1 MSRLAMWVRRS
12 LMASMVILVAASMAH
27 AAPLPGKPSGDPA
40 PDVAEAVRLNAN
52 QQYEQAIVAAKR
64 ALARDERYVPAM
76 IALADSYYYLKKYE
90 LASSI
95 VGIAHGIDANNAEG
109 YNLLGWIALARK
121 DATSATQ
128 AFLKATQLKADYGNA
143 WNSLAAMYLS
153 AKNYDAAVPAAEKAT
168 QLLPKFDGAWINLG
182 SAYRGK
188 QRYTDAEQAYRKAL
202 SFSPRS
208 ADAWYNLGILYLD
221 APQMPNMDTVAR
233 LNTAIAN
240 LSKYR
245 ELSGSRLAND
255 DPAGDYVEQA
265 QKEIVREQKRLEREK
280 AREAREKAKAAPA
293 ATPIP
298 AAAPATP
305 NGVKP

>member
-1 MSRLAMWVRRS
+1 MIGYPSRLAPLV
-12 LMASMVILVAASMAH
+12 LILAASSVN
-27 AAPLPGKPSGDPA
+27 AAPQPAALPGQPGGDPA
-40 PDVAEAVRLNAN
+40 PDVAEAVQMNAS
-52 QQYEQAIVAAKR
+52 QQYERAIVAAKR
-64 ALARDERYVPAM
+64 ALARDERCVPAM

-95 VGIAHGIDANNAEG
+95 IGIAHGIDAKNAEG
-109 YNLLGWIALARK
+109 YNLLGWIALANK

-128 AFLKATQLKADYGNA
+128 AFLKATQLKSDYGNA

-168 QLLPKFDGAWINLG
+168 QLLPKFDKAWINLG

-188 QRYTDAEQAYRKAL
+188 QRYADAEQAYRKAL
-202 SFSPRS
+202 TLSPRS

-221 APQMPNMDTVAR
+221 APQMPNMDTIAR

-245 ELSGSRLAND
+245 ELAGSRLASD
-255 DPAGDYVEQA
+255 DPSSDYVEQA
-265 QKEIVREQKRLEREK
+265 QKEIGREQKRIEREK

-293 ATPIP
+293 AAPAPVVAP
-298 AAAPATP
+298 AAPS
-305 NGVKP
+305 GGK